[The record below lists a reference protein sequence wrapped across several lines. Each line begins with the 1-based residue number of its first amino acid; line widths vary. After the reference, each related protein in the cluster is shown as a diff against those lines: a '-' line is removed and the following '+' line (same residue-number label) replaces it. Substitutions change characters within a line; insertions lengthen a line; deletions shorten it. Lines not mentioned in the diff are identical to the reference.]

1 MDDKDKLLFH
11 SRDIGNLL
19 KNFIDLNQID
29 DVSEIQTIEE
39 FLVNVETR
47 DKRLLVMFVGRDI
60 VSLLDELLDTKRLT
74 TSEKQR
80 VRDFIKIYNKII
92 SYTEVYEG
100 RKK

>member
-11 SRDIGNLL
+11 SRDVGNLL

-39 FLVNVETR
+39 FLVNVETQ
-47 DKRLLVMFVGRDI
+47 DKRLLVIFIGRDI
-60 VSLLDELLDTKRLT
+60 VSLLDELSYTKRLT

-80 VRDFIKIYNKII
+80 VRDFIKIYKKII
-92 SYTEVYEG
+92 SYTEVYE
-100 RKK
+100 K

>member
-11 SRDIGNLL
+11 SRDVSNLL

-39 FLVNVETR
+39 FLVNVETQ
-47 DKRLLVMFVGRDI
+47 DKRLLVIFIGRDI
-60 VSLLDELLDTKRLT
+60 VSLLDELSDTKRLT

-80 VRDFIKIYNKII
+80 VRDFIKIYKKII
-92 SYTEVYEG
+92 SYTEVYE
-100 RKK
+100 K

>member
-11 SRDIGNLL
+11 SRDVGNLL

-47 DKRLLVMFVGRDI
+47 DKRLFVMFVGRDI
-60 VSLLDELLDTKRLT
+60 VSLLDELSDTKRLT

-80 VRDFIKIYNKII
+80 VRDFIKIYRKII
-92 SYTEVYEG
+92 SYTEIYE
-100 RKK
+100 K

>member
-80 VRDFIKIYNKII
+80 VRDFIKIYRKII
-92 SYTEVYEG
+92 SYTEIYE
-100 RKK
+100 K

>member
-60 VSLLDELLDTKRLT
+60 VSLLDELSDTKRLT

-80 VRDFIKIYNKII
+80 VRNFIKIYRKII
-92 SYTEVYEG
+92 SYTEVYET

>member
-11 SRDIGNLL
+11 SRDVGNLL

-39 FLVNVETR
+39 FLVNVETQ
-47 DKRLLVMFVGRDI
+47 DKRLLVIFIGRDI
-60 VSLLDELLDTKRLT
+60 VSLLDELSYTKRLT

-80 VRDFIKIYNKII
+80 VRDFIKIYK
-92 SYTEVYEG
+92 
-100 RKK
+100 

>member
-11 SRDIGNLL
+11 SRDVGNLL

-60 VSLLDELLDTKRLT
+60 VSLLNELLDTKRLT

-80 VRDFIKIYNKII
+80 VRNFIKIYRKII

>member
-11 SRDIGNLL
+11 SRDVGNLL

-39 FLVNVETR
+39 FLVNVETQ
-47 DKRLLVMFVGRDI
+47 DKRLLVIFIGRDI
-60 VSLLDELLDTKRLT
+60 VSLLDELSYTKRLT

-92 SYTEVYEG
+92 SYTLIYE
-100 RKK
+100 K

>member
-11 SRDIGNLL
+11 SRDVGNLL

-47 DKRLLVMFVGRDI
+47 DKRLFVMFVGRDI
-60 VSLLDELLDTKRLT
+60 VSLLDELSDTKRLT

-92 SYTEVYEG
+92 SYTLIYE
-100 RKK
+100 K

>member
-1 MDDKDKLLFH
+1 MDDKDKFLFH
-11 SRDIGNLL
+11 SRDVGNLL

-47 DKRLLVMFVGRDI
+47 DKRLFVMFVGRDI
-60 VSLLDELLDTKRLT
+60 VSLLDELSDTKRLT

-80 VRDFIKIYNKII
+80 VRDFIKIYRKII
-92 SYTEVYEG
+92 SYTEIYE
-100 RKK
+100 K

>member
-92 SYTEVYEG
+92 SYTLIYE
-100 RKK
+100 K

>member
-11 SRDIGNLL
+11 SRDVGNLL

-92 SYTEVYEG
+92 SYTLIYE
-100 RKK
+100 K

>member
-47 DKRLLVMFVGRDI
+47 DKRLLVIFVGRDI
-60 VSLLDELLDTKRLT
+60 VSLLNELLDTKRLT

-80 VRDFIKIYNKII
+80 VRDFIKIYKKII
-92 SYTEVYEG
+92 SYTEVYEKE
-100 RKK
+100 KK

>member
-80 VRDFIKIYNKII
+80 VRDFIKIYRKII
-92 SYTEVYEG
+92 SYTLIYE
-100 RKK
+100 K

>member
-80 VRDFIKIYNKII
+80 VRDFIKIYRKII

-100 RKK
+100 RKI

>member
-39 FLVNVETR
+39 FLVNVETQ
-47 DKRLLVMFVGRDI
+47 DKRLLVIFIGRDI
-60 VSLLDELLDTKRLT
+60 VSLLDELSDTERLT

-80 VRDFIKIYNKII
+80 VRDFIRIYRKII
-92 SYTEVYEG
+92 SYTEVYET
-100 RKK
+100 RKI

>member
-11 SRDIGNLL
+11 SRDVSNLL

-29 DVSEIQTIEE
+29 DVGEIQTIEE

-92 SYTEVYEG
+92 SYTLIYE
-100 RKK
+100 K